1 MSAPS
6 STRIVDSLFNAHN
19 PTTTTNPFDA
29 ASEFVT
35 FFFPFLLP
43 PFISSLTKVLHLNG
57 VDYIILT
64 SVDRDDI
71 HNGGSG
77 HFAQTVKAMK
87 ELKPEI
93 MVECLTFDFRGNLKA
108 VETLVH
114 SGSSVK
120 LTLQCP
126 SKIGQGTV
134 DKIPWMRCM

>member
-1 MSAPS
+1 VL
-6 STRIVDSLFNAHN
+6 IYLFYRC
-19 PTTTTNPFDA
+19 
-29 ASEFVT
+29 
-35 FFFPFLLP
+35 
-43 PFISSLTKVLHLNG
+43 I

-114 SGSSVK
+114 SGLDVFAHNIETVK
-120 LTLQCP
+120 RL
-126 SKIGQGTV
+126 
-134 DKIPWMRCM
+134 